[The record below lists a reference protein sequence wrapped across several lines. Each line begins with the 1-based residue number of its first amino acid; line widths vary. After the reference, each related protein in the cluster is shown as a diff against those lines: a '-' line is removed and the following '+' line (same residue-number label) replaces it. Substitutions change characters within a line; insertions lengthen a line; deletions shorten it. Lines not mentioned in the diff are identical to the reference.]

1 MDVSQNTEQ
10 PKGSSHILSPLFL
23 GCVFPHDVVAFY
35 HLSCI
40 TLNTSKMTKIQ
51 LLQDPFCC
59 NYTISIYIHHKSSF
73 KTTLG
78 EAYFLLGGFHL
89 TSSFAEVY
97 RRAVVQSCQ
106 GDSGVFSW
114 TADIASPKKTQSM
127 VTQVVNL
134 DFDLV
139 FSSILVLIVDLL
151 TYTSW
156 TTLRCH
162 LFFLPSN

>member
-1 MDVSQNTEQ
+1 MISRTSWFEMGFGARNVARFGFVATLPPRIMEVENGRVSKNGAT
-10 PKGSSHILSPLFL
+10 KRFLSPLFL

-35 HLSCI
+35 YLSCI

-78 EAYFLLGGFHL
+78 EAYFSLGGIHL

-97 RRAVVQSCQ
+97 RRAVVQSCR
-106 GDSGVFSW
+106 GDSVS
-114 TADIASPKKTQSM
+114 
-127 VTQVVNL
+127 
-134 DFDLV
+134 
-139 FSSILVLIVDLL
+139 LL
-151 TYTSW
+151 
-156 TTLRCH
+156 
-162 LFFLPSN
+162 P